1 MEVAKDDVCTPGYT
15 KKVRAVPAS
24 LKRRVFAEYG
34 IVHPPPRAYEVDHL
48 ISLELGGS
56 NSIRNLWPEPYFGIV
71 WNAHVKDALE
81 SRLHAMVCNGDIEM
95 SAAQDAISTDWIA
108 AYKKYFHTNAP
119 LLKRRGRQPN
129 RKQRT

>member
-1 MEVAKDDVCTPGYT
+1 MGVAKDDVCTPGYT

-24 LKRRVFAEYG
+24 LKRKVFTEYG
-34 IVHPPPRAYEVDHL
+34 IVNPPSRAYEVDHL

-56 NSIRNLWPEPYFGIV
+56 NSIRNLWPQPYFGIE

-81 SRLHAMVCNGDIEM
+81 DRLHAMVCNGDIEM

-108 AYKKYFHTNAP
+108 AYKRYFHTNVP
-119 LLKRRGRQPN
+119 LSKQPGRRRHRKRRP
-129 RKQRT
+129 

>member
-1 MEVAKDDVCTPGYT
+1 MAVSKDDVCTPGYT
-15 KKVRAVPAS
+15 KKVRSVPAS

-34 IVHPPPRAYEVDHL
+34 VVNPPLRAYEVDHL

-56 NSIRNLWPEPYFGIV
+56 NSIRNLWPQPYSGLE

-81 SRLHAMVCNGDIEM
+81 DRLHVMVCNGDIEM

-108 AYKKYFHTNAP
+108 AYKLYFHTNAP
-119 LLKRRGRQPN
+119 LPKRQRQRHRKRR
-129 RKQRT
+129 T